1 MTGGPPAELTLV
13 WPYPVRT
20 FDVARLEIEEI
31 RSSVDVRVLDASPIL
46 SPTIVDA
53 YSERSSDPA
62 VRVVED
68 LTELHARAERKMTVI
83 WSALK
88 GLRTEER
95 PIARRLRRG
104 GDPVVWQ
111 YSTATPVPRATPWG
125 RTWQPPE
132 LAKRSFHLGR
142 SWAMRGI
149 HPHVVL
155 CAAAY
160 DVGLAGRDFR
170 GRAAI
175 VRASA
180 VDVSRMDR
188 HLLAERSGSAVYLD
202 TGFPGFVRDEAL
214 FGVREAVQSE
224 EWYPALGRFFARVE
238 RLTGTQLTVAV
249 HPKHDARDHRPFFGE
264 RAAVVGRTPELIRR
278 ADVVIATNSTAI
290 GMAVMHRKP
299 LLLVTSR
306 AAEGVDRKREQIALN
321 ARETGARV
329 FNIDEE
335 YTDDEI
341 RAALVVDEAKYA
353 RYTRKYLTTRTD
365 DKRNYEIL
373 LEEVI
378 WPYAE
383 LYRAEQERT
392 GVGPD
397 GPLGRRSRKRII
409 RQLQRRIRERN
420 DVSDLLREAREMKK
434 VEDAEWRE
442 WRRRDRR
449 ERRARTRAA
458 RAVQA
463 ERAGA

>member
-1 MTGGPPAELTLV
+1 MV
-13 WPYPVRT
+13 
-20 FDVARLEIEEI
+20 
-31 RSSVDVRVLDASPIL
+31 
-46 SPTIVDA
+46 TI
-53 YSERSSDPA
+53 
-62 VRVVED
+62 
-68 LTELHARAERKMTVI
+68 
-83 WSALK
+83 
-88 GLRTEER
+88 
-95 PIARRLRRG
+95 
-104 GDPVVWQ
+104 
-111 YSTATPVPRATPWG
+111 
-125 RTWQPPE
+125 
-132 LAKRSFHLGR
+132 
-142 SWAMRGI
+142 
-149 HPHVVL
+149 
-155 CAAAY
+155 
-160 DVGLAGRDFR
+160 
-170 GRAAI
+170 
-175 VRASA
+175 
-180 VDVSRMDR
+180 
-188 HLLAERSGSAVYLD
+188 
-202 TGFPGFVRDEAL
+202 
-214 FGVREAVQSE
+214 
-224 EWYPALGRFFARVE
+224 
-238 RLTGTQLTVAV
+238 
-249 HPKHDARDHRPFFGE
+249 
-264 RAAVVGRTPELIRR
+264 
-278 ADVVIATNSTAI
+278 NSTAVSL
-290 GMAVMHRKP
+290 AVMAQKSV
-299 LLLVTSR
+299 LLITSSR
-306 AAEGVDRKREQIALN
+306 RDGNHYMYDQSHSI
-321 ARETGARV
+321 ARELGARV

-420 DVSDLLREAREMKK
+420 DVSDLLREAKEMKK